1 MVPKKFLVPIV
12 GVVAAVVIGIGVWFG
27 RAHTES
33 DPQSILRRDIL
44 STQHEVNLTY
54 ADYDPGAAADI
65 SSFEEKN
72 DLTWKG
78 NGFYDDRTALSGK
91 TSLSLTSTNRE
102 VGVAYAD
109 NLSSLD
115 NVALI
120 EAAVSVTDP
129 DDLETLVVYAGTPDK
144 PHAYR
149 FPVSNLRQEW
159 NILRMDRDKF
169 IPEVVSKETASAT
182 APAGTDLPSWD
193 KLTRIEFNLTSRPGV
208 TIIANFDG
216 LRIERNKKYRDDW
229 NVNVESFLGLG
240 SFDNQIY
247 LLGRGIGSPV
257 ATMHAVTSAQ
267 DFTYQVKLIPR
278 NDKRSGL
285 FFRGDFRSNNGYIFW
300 VGGIDQSTWGVNAR
314 TVGVDDVLATGELN
328 NVRFRKDEPIW
339 LKVATKG
346 ENIAVFISLDGKEYT
361 KLQEI
366 VDTMFL
372 EPGGV
377 GIFVEGGGETFFNDF
392 SFSQ

>member
-1 MVPKKFLVPIV
+1 MVPKKFLVPSLV
-12 GVVAAVVIGIGVWFG
+12 VVVAVAIGIGVWFG
-27 RAHTES
+27 RARTPNN
-33 DPQSILRRDIL
+33 PQSILRRDIL
-44 STQHEVNLTY
+44 SAERKVNLTY
-54 ADYDPGAAADI
+54 ADYDQGAAAEI

-78 NGFYDDRTALSGK
+78 NGFYDDRTILSGK

-109 NLSSLD
+109 NLPLLD

-120 EAAVSVTDP
+120 EAAVRVTDP

-149 FPVSNLRQEW
+149 FPVANLRQEW

-169 IPEVVSKETASAT
+169 IPEVASTGTPSAT
-182 APAGTDLPSWD
+182 GPTKADVPAWEHV
-193 KLTRIEFNLTSRPGV
+193 TRIEFNLTSRPGV

-216 LRIERNKKYRDDW
+216 LRLERDKKYRDDW
-229 NVNVESFLGLG
+229 NVNIGSFLGLG
-240 SFDNQIY
+240 NFDNQIY
-247 LLGRGIGSPV
+247 LLGRGIGAPV

-267 DFTYQVKLIPR
+267 DFTYQAKLVPR
-278 NDKRSGL
+278 NEKRSGL

-300 VGGIDQSTWGVNAR
+300 VGGIDQSTWGINAR
-314 TVGVDDVLATGELN
+314 TLGVDDVLATGELN

-339 LKVATKG
+339 LKVETKG
-346 ENIAVFISLDGKEYT
+346 ETIAVSISLNGKDYT
-361 KLQEI
+361 KLEAI
-366 VDTMFL
+366 VDTTFL

-377 GIFVEGGGETFFNDF
+377 GIFVEGGGETLFNDF

>member
-1 MVPKKFLVPIV
+1 MVPKKFLVPG
-12 GVVAAVVIGIGVWFG
+12 GVVIVAAIIGIGVWFG
-27 RAHTES
+27 QAKTQR

-44 STQHEVNLTY
+44 STEQKINLTY
-54 ADYDPGAAADI
+54 ADYDPGVAAEI
-65 SSFEEKN
+65 SSFEEKD
-72 DLTWKG
+72 DLTWQG

-102 VGVAYAD
+102 VGVAYTD
-109 NLSSLD
+109 NLPPLD

-120 EAAVSVTDP
+120 ETAVRVTDP

-149 FPVSNLRQEW
+149 FPVSNLRPDW
-159 NILRMDRDKF
+159 NIVRMDRDKF
-169 IPEVVSKETASAT
+169 IPEVASKETPSAT
-182 APAGTDLPSWD
+182 GPTKTDLPPWD
-193 KLTRIEFNLTSRPGV
+193 KLTRIEFDLTSRPGV

-229 NVNVESFLGLG
+229 NVNVDSFLGLG
-240 SFDNQIY
+240 SFNNQIY
-247 LLGRGIGSPV
+247 LLGRGIGAAV
-257 ATMHAVTSAQ
+257 ATMHAVTSGQ
-267 DFTYQVKLIPR
+267 DFTYQAKLVPR
-278 NDKRSGL
+278 NEKRSGL

-300 VGGIDQSTWGVNAR
+300 VGGVDQSTWGVNAR
-314 TVGVDDVLATGELN
+314 TLGVDDVLATGELN

-346 ENIAVFISLDGKEYT
+346 ETIAVSISLDGKDYT
-361 KLQEI
+361 KLEAI
-366 VDTMFL
+366 VDTTFL